1 MSRGRDEKNKK
12 QESEIET
19 KKDTDKTEAIT
30 AAEEN
35 TESETHTGTEEKTDS
50 AEMKPENEKE
60 DGAEKKEESVSLY
73 ETDPFIDPSIYRQ
86 KRRKKLTKKI
96 TVITVL
102 SLFVVYFGG
111 VIFHMNHF
119 GTMTYINGID
129 VSGRSVKKTQELLL
143 ADAEK
148 YNLDIKFKNAEFHF
162 AVGDGDSTVEL
173 TDTVQSLLKK
183 NTPFMWFA
191 DCFRKY
197 DYKIGYTVVC
207 DEQKLKDCLTE
218 CPALDGTSMV
228 ESRNAKVV
236 LQDGE
241 AKIIPDET
249 GTRIDTEKLYD
260 KLTNALKNYEETFDV
275 AQEDCYVP
283 AHVLT
288 DSESILRAKENAD
301 AFISIDA
308 VYHIDDYTYE
318 IPKEEL
324 TKMAYVSDDGS
335 IRISKSNVEAYVEKL
350 KEQFS
355 TVDTDREFVTHDK
368 KTILVHGRNY
378 GWRVDV
384 EAETEELYAA
394 LSEKKSFEKDLNCSR
409 HGYAYTKQNDIGST
423 YVEIDLTNQ
432 HVYFYQ
438 DGTLKWDSDCVTG
451 QTPGHKTPGGL
462 YSITYKERNATLVGA
477 DYETP
482 VAYWMPFNGGIG
494 LHDANWRG
502 SFGGEIY
509 TYNGSHGCVNLPP
522 SKAGELY
529 DYLEAGLPV
538 VCYWRD
544 EVTFVNK

>member
-12 QESEIET
+12 QESEIEA
-19 KKDTDKTEAIT
+19 KKDTEKTEKK
-30 AAEEN
+30 
-35 TESETHTGTEEKTDS
+35 SDS
-50 AEMKPENEKE
+50 AETESENEKE
-60 DGAEKKEESVSLY
+60 DGTEKKEEPVSLY
-73 ETDPFIDPSIYRQ
+73 ETEPFIDPSIYRQ
-86 KRRKKLTKKI
+86 KRRKKLTRKV
-96 TVITVL
+96 TVIVVL
-102 SLFVVYFGG
+102 ALLAVYFGG
-111 VIFHMNHF
+111 VVFHMNHF
-119 GTMTYINGID
+119 GTMTSINGID
-129 VSGRSVKKTQELLL
+129 VSGKSVKKTQELLL
-143 ADAEK
+143 KDAEK
-148 YNLDIKFKNAEFHF
+148 YDLDIKFKDSEFHF

-183 NTPFMWFA
+183 HTPFMWFA

-207 DEQKLKDCLTE
+207 DEQKLKNCLAE
-218 CPALDGTSMV
+218 CCPALDETSMV
-228 ESRNAKVV
+228 ESRDAKVV

-260 KLTNALKNYEETFDV
+260 KLINALKNYEESFDV

-283 AHVLT
+283 AHILT

-301 AFISIDA
+301 AFISMDA

-335 IRISKSNVEAYVEKL
+335 IQISKSNVEAYVERL
-350 KEQFS
+350 KEQLS

-378 GWRVDV
+378 GWRVDA

-409 HGYAYTKQNDIGST
+409 HGYAYTEQNDIGST

-438 DGTLKWDSDCVTG
+438 NGKLKWDSDCVSG

-462 YSITYKERNATLVGA
+462 YGVTYKERNATLVGA

-494 LHDANWRG
+494 LHDANWR
-502 SFGGEIY
+502 SRFGGEIY
-509 TYNGSHGCVNLPP
+509 TYDGSHGCVNLPP

>member
-1 MSRGRDEKNKK
+1 MSRGRDDKNKK

-197 DYKIGYTVVC
+197 DYKI
-207 DEQKLKDCLTE
+207 L
-218 CPALDGTSMV
+218 
-228 ESRNAKVV
+228 
-236 LQDGE
+236 
-241 AKIIPDET
+241 
-249 GTRIDTEKLYD
+249 
-260 KLTNALKNYEETFDV
+260 
-275 AQEDCYVP
+275 
-283 AHVLT
+283 
-288 DSESILRAKENAD
+288 
-301 AFISIDA
+301 
-308 VYHIDDYTYE
+308 
-318 IPKEEL
+318 
-324 TKMAYVSDDGS
+324 
-335 IRISKSNVEAYVEKL
+335 
-350 KEQFS
+350 
-355 TVDTDREFVTHDK
+355 
-368 KTILVHGRNY
+368 
-378 GWRVDV
+378 
-384 EAETEELYAA
+384 
-394 LSEKKSFEKDLNCSR
+394 
-409 HGYAYTKQNDIGST
+409 
-423 YVEIDLTNQ
+423 
-432 HVYFYQ
+432 
-438 DGTLKWDSDCVTG
+438 
-451 QTPGHKTPGGL
+451 
-462 YSITYKERNATLVGA
+462 
-477 DYETP
+477 
-482 VAYWMPFNGGIG
+482 
-494 LHDANWRG
+494 
-502 SFGGEIY
+502 
-509 TYNGSHGCVNLPP
+509 
-522 SKAGELY
+522 
-529 DYLEAGLPV
+529 
-538 VCYWRD
+538 
-544 EVTFVNK
+544 